1 MRLILRYSKEERV
14 KYISHLDL
22 MRTLQRAL
30 RRAEIPVAFSQGF
43 NPHPRLA
50 FASALAVGMTSEG
63 EYMDILLERDMEP
76 KEFCDRM
83 NMVLPIGIQMLEGIK
98 VSDKMPSLMS
108 IIERADYSIK
118 IPSFDHSFPIDEMLK
133 KFLAREEIIVE
144 KKGKKGVRKINIR
157 GMIHHIQG
165 MMNER
170 GNIIL
175 KARISTGSKENLKPD
190 LLAQTFLEWAGLCI
204 DNEEPMEVHRLNMYL
219 FQGNRWITPLEIE
232 QGAWVIE

>member
-1 MRLILRYSKEERV
+1 
-14 KYISHLDL
+14 
-22 MRTLQRAL
+22 
-30 RRAEIPVAFSQGF
+30 
-43 NPHPRLA
+43 
-50 FASALAVGMTSEG
+50 
-63 EYMDILLERDMEP
+63 
-76 KEFCDRM
+76 
-83 NMVLPIGIQMLEGIK
+83 
-98 VSDKMPSLMS
+98 
-108 IIERADYSIK
+108 
-118 IPSFDHSFPIDEMLK
+118 
-133 KFLAREEIIVE
+133 
-144 KKGKKGVRKINIR
+144 
-157 GMIHHIQG
+157 MIHHIQG